1 MLLHDSRIKKV
12 EVKRCNCFQ
21 SIVNLGELP
30 TSRGASKT
38 WGVTGGSRVT
48 VINRNAVC
56 SEGKYNNQLSHV
68 VNYISYFSYYLNMEY
83 F

>member
-1 MLLHDSRIKKV
+1 MKIRNKV
-12 EVKRCNCFQ
+12 KVKRCNCFQ

-30 TSRGASKT
+30 TSRGASQT

-68 VNYISYFSYYLNMEY
+68 VNCNPLFYLISLIT
-83 F
+83 